1 MKGIKMNGVTLYLGN
16 VPGRK
21 SLTFFYHEEGDDYCF
36 ICGQK
41 VVAEIWSDLICNR
54 CKERIWKKMTG
65 EE

>member
-21 SLTFFYHEEGDDYCF
+21 SLTFFYHEEEDDEGDSILHIAGYVPDW
-36 ICGQK
+36 QRSE
-41 VVAEIWSDLICNR
+41 V
-54 CKERIWKKMTG
+54 ERIWKKMTG